1 WSAPR
6 RSLTSAR
13 RPEQSLREGE
23 DRFRL
28 VADTAPVMIWMAGA
42 AAASLC
48 KEVSAQQQVTIE
60 FRDEGIP
67 DDVTKDVALGLY
79 RVLQEGISNAVK
91 HAGVGHVTVTLRGC
105 RDEIEL
111 EIVDAGSGFNPTA
124 ALTAGGLGLI
134 SMQERLSL
142 VN

>member
-1 WSAPR
+1 
-6 RSLTSAR
+6 
-13 RPEQSLREGE
+13 
-23 DRFRL
+23 
-28 VADTAPVMIWMAGA
+28 MIWMAGA

-67 DDVTKDVALGLY
+67 DDVPKDVALGLY

-124 ALTAGGLGLI
+124 ALTGGGLGLI
-134 SMQERLSL
+134 SMQERLTL
-142 VN
+142 VNGNISIESRPGAGTRIRARVPLRRPGDAAFAVAG